1 MFSRSGRRNKARKAV
16 TYFQVRA
23 SRASQYGVSGEH
35 GGKLWG
41 KLVYRISRFTI
52 CVTSS
57 ARVSVGSLQMP
68 WCSGRCGTAVQRQNA
83 TISLEWLTRFVRAL
97 NEPTNE
103 PIRVRKKYYVFTTVQ
118 PKQRKKLPRLRS
130 K

>member
-1 MFSRSGRRNKARKAV
+1 MFSRSGRRDKARKTV

-52 CVTSS
+52 CVTYS
-57 ARVSVGSLQMP
+57 ARVSVGSLQMQ
-68 WCSGRCGTAVQRQNA
+68 WCSGRCGTAVQRRSAIIN
-83 TISLEWLTRFVRAL
+83 SEWLTKFVRVS
-97 NEPTNE
+97 NEPTNK
-103 PIRVRKKYYVFTTVQ
+103 PIRVRKKYYVFTTVRQ
-118 PKQRKKLPRLRS
+118 KQKRRLHKHRS

>member
-1 MFSRSGRRNKARKAV
+1 MFSRSGRRNKARKTV

-41 KLVYRISRFTI
+41 KPVYRISRFTI
-52 CVTSS
+52 CATYS

-68 WCSGRCGTAVQRQNA
+68 WCSGRCGTAVQRRSAIINW
-83 TISLEWLTRFVRAL
+83 EWLTKFVKASSK
-97 NEPTNE
+97 PTKK
-103 PIRVRKKYYVFTTVQ
+103 PIKTKKYYVLVLIGFFVGLLDAFTNLV
-118 PKQRKKLPRLRS
+118 
-130 K
+130 